1 MRLIASLPFSGGTQH
16 GSGSSEQPE
25 DTNLYARK
33 STEMIVSVEDWEEL
47 VVVLWAEVDVA
58 ESEEE
63 VAVGVV
69 ESVVDV
75 EVVVG

>member
-1 MRLIASLPFSGGTQH
+1 
-16 GSGSSEQPE
+16 
-25 DTNLYARK
+25 
-33 STEMIVSVEDWEEL
+33 MIVSVEDWEEL

-63 VAVGVV
+63 VVVGVV